1 MEISITAD
9 ALRAALTSAIP
20 RGPRT
25 DGYSHLTIE
34 AKRDAVEWTYA
45 DPDHRITH
53 TAPADTANTDGAGPH
68 PLPLRT
74 FPMLAARAADTADDI
89 AIRID
94 AGEAVITTSAASFRC
109 QTPPLDTLDQITPAP
124 DTPPGEPIS
133 ALIDAIARATRAAI
147 SADTDR
153 PILCSVALRPHPT
166 GGLFIAAT
174 DSYQL
179 SYEHLPGDAG
189 AIGDGILLPKTTVD
203 HLLAADPEAEWRLAV
218 DGHRVALAAPATTIV
233 SSQTAGE
240 PPDYGRLLAGVE
252 DNPIRVAVA
261 APDLRAALKLADI
274 GAQAET
280 VIACAVADRKITV
293 SQTGADA
300 SSSTAVDADHNED
313 VTLSFQAKRLGRLLA
328 ECPGTAELAIAG
340 PAKPVLITC
349 PEHPHW
355 TGLVMPVKQPN

>member
-1 MEISITAD
+1 MEIAITAA

-20 RGPRT
+20 RGVHP

-34 AKRDAVEWTYA
+34 AKPGLVEWTYA
-45 DPDHRITH
+45 DPNHRITH
-53 TAPADTANTDGAGPH
+53 TAPADVTAETAGPH

-74 FPMLAARAADTADDI
+74 FPMLAARAADTAGDI
-89 AIRID
+89 GIRITD
-94 AGEAVITTSAASFRC
+94 GGEAVITTSAATFRC
-109 QTPPLDTLDQITPAP
+109 QTPHRDTLDQITPAA

-147 SADTDR
+147 SADHAR
-153 PILCSVALRPHPT
+153 PILCSVALRPHHT
-166 GGLFIAAT
+166 GGLFIATT

-179 SYEHLPGDAG
+179 SFEHLPGADVS

-203 HLLAADPEAEWRLAV
+203 HLLAADPEAEWQLAV
-218 DGHRVALAAPATTIV
+218 DGHSVALAAPATTIM
-233 SSQTAGE
+233 SSQTAGD
-240 PPDYGRLLAGVE
+240 PPNYERFVDGV

-280 VIACAVADRKITV
+280 IITCAVADRKIAV
-293 SQTGADA
+293 SQTGTDA
-300 SSSTAVDADHNED
+300 SSKTAVEADHNED
-313 VTLSFQAKRLGRLLA
+313 ITLSFQAKRLGRLLA
-328 ECPGTAELAIAG
+328 ECPGTAELAFAG
-340 PAKPVLITC
+340 PANPVLITC

-355 TGLVMPVKQPN
+355 TGVVMPVQQPN